1 MYQNK
6 FFIFLKKPDN
16 SRKNLGDACLDQVFL
31 FYVLFYISNRV
42 GFFQP
47 NNFEL
52 MWRLAGGSEDAN
64 QVTKP
69 HLAVVGTDKK
79 ESFLK
84 ITLLKD
90 DQMFEGIVAAG

>member
-1 MYQNK
+1 
-6 FFIFLKKPDN
+6 
-16 SRKNLGDACLDQVFL
+16 
-31 FYVLFYISNRV
+31 
-42 GFFQP
+42 
-47 NNFEL
+47 
-52 MWRLAGGSEDAN
+52 MWRLAGGSEDTN